1 MDNKGKHKLAE
12 LLVDKTKLVVNYE
25 GLNFIQFKIE
35 YPFLKGDVNRDYYLK
50 LQLEEYSWNFGMPA
64 GYHLITYLETLFKIK
79 CESIISEIRELYI
92 AKGDS
97 SFLYLT
103 LQSHHD
109 KHHQLC
115 PNMDPMNLHLKLI

>member
-64 GYHLITYLETLFKIK
+64 GYHLITYLETLFRIK
-79 CESIISEIRELYI
+79 DESIINEIRDL
-92 AKGDS
+92 
-97 SFLYLT
+97 FLDIFEERIKNLREYLLT
-103 LQSHHD
+103 
-109 KHHQLC
+109 
-115 PNMDPMNLHLKLI
+115 P